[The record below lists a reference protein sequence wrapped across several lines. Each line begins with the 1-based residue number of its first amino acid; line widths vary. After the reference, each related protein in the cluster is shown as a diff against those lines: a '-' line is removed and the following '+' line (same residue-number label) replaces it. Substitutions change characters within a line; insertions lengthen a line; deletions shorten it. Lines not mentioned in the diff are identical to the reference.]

1 MSKKAVFSVIIPAY
15 KEEKRLPKNIGDFIS
30 FSKDYKY
37 PVELI
42 FVDDGSPDGTSKV
55 IKKSLKG
62 LKNARLIRL
71 PENQGK
77 GAAICA
83 GMKVASGEFL
93 LFADADNSTPI
104 WQAKKFFDVVDKKT
118 VLIGSRY
125 VAGAHLQKR
134 QPLFRVLGSR
144 ILNLFVQAI
153 LLPGVKDT
161 QCGFKLFPKAVVE
174 EMLPKL
180 RFRGFSFDLE
190 ALAVSKH
197 LGYRIK
203 EVPVVWRDNPRSTVK
218 PIRDGIKFVA
228 DTIRIK
234 LFLIGGRYD

>member
-62 LKNARLIRL
+62 LKNARLVRL

-197 LGYRIK
+197 LGYRIE

>member
-1 MSKKAVFSVIIPAY
+1 MSKKAVFSIVIPAY
-15 KEEKRLPKNIGDFIS
+15 KEEKRLPRNIGDFIS
-30 FSKDYKY
+30 FSKEYKY

-62 LKNARLIRL
+62 LKNARLIKL

-77 GAAICA
+77 GGAICA
-83 GMKVASGEFL
+83 GMRAASGEFL

-104 WQAKKFFDVVDKKT
+104 WQAKKFFDAADEKT

-174 EMLPKL
+174 DILPKL
-180 RFRGFSFDLE
+180 RLRGFGFDLE
-190 ALAVSKH
+190 MLAAAKH

-203 EVPVVWRDNPRSTVK
+203 EVPVVWRDDPRSTVN

-234 LFLIGGRYD
+234 IYLIGGRYD

>member
-42 FVDDGSPDGTSKV
+42 FVDDGSPDGTSEV

-203 EVPVVWRDNPRSTVK
+203 EVPVVWRDNPRSTVR